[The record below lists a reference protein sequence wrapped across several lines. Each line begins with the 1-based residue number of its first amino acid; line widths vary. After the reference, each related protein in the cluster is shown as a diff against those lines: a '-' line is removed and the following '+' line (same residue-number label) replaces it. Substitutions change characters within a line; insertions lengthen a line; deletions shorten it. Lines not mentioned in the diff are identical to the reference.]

1 MYQEWKNDILL
12 SDILSNVDGDKYSI
26 IGEGIYERQF
36 EAGRLGGGLKHTQS
50 WTDNTYLL
58 ERVRTNQDET
68 VGDVS
73 LYGIQRTC
81 QEVELY
87 RRNRCLPLMAQ
98 ARR

>member
-50 WTDNTYLL
+50 WTDNTYSG
-58 ERVRTNQDET
+58 T
-68 VGDVS
+68 VGGRNSADVS
-73 LYGIQRTC
+73 RS
-81 QEVELY
+81 
-87 RRNRCLPLMAQ
+87 
-98 ARR
+98 